1 MGGAWQAMRRRAVPS
16 RYLPR
21 CTLTL
26 TLALTLTPILTL
38 GASPS
43 PLTLNT
49 HSQHTLTTHH
59 SPLTLTTHHAPRTT
73 HHAPPLTTH
82 HDGLQVPTRYDGGNT
97 ARTSAK
103 KKTLNPEWD
112 ETLDT
117 LHVYDAVA
125 PPHVD

>member
-1 MGGAWQAMRRRAVPS
+1 MTHCLLLTTTH
-16 RYLPR
+16 YL
-21 CTLTL
+21 L
-26 TLALTLTPILTL
+26 
-38 GASPS
+38 
-43 PLTLNT
+43 
-49 HSQHTLTTHH
+49 LTTHH
-59 SPLTLTTHHAPRTT
+59 SPLTTHHAPLTTNHAPLTTRHAPRTT
-73 HHAPPLTTH
+73 HHSPRTTH

>member
-1 MGGAWQAMRRRAVPS
+1 MYMYSIKAKARPTCPAHKH
-16 RYLPR
+16 YLL
-21 CTLTL
+21 LTISL
-26 TLALTLTPILTL
+26 RT
-38 GASPS
+38 
-43 PLTLNT
+43 T
-49 HSQHTLTTHH
+49 HCAPLTTHH
-59 SPLTLTTHHAPRTT
+59 SPRTTHHAPLTTHHAPR
-73 HHAPPLTTH
+73 TTH